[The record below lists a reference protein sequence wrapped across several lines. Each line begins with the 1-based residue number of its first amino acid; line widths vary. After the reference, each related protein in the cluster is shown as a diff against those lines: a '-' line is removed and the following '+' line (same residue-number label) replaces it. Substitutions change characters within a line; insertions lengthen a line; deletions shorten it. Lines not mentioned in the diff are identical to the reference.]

1 MYRLRILKRHITKCN
16 VWTLDP
22 DLNKPNV
29 KDISEITRI
38 TINWLLNNTMELLFS
53 SLFLILLGVI
63 WHCSYV

>member
-1 MYRLRILKRHITKCN
+1 MH